1 MKRHLKMIPA
11 AGFYSVCFAVLMA
24 AHASAYIDPA
34 TTSYIIQIV
43 VGVVIACGTTFGII
57 FNKMRRKLK
66 KKDENAG
73 AGKVEMSETHK
84 GGVVTAEDLMSDD
97 GEKSESGSDGE

>member
-1 MKRHLKMIPA
+1 MLPT

-34 TTSYIIQIV
+34 TTSYIIQIA
-43 VGVVIACGTTFGII
+43 VGVVIACGTAFGII
-57 FNKMRRKLK
+57 FNKMKRKMK
-66 KKDENAG
+66 KKNENPDANNIS
-73 AGKVEMSETHK
+73 MSETHK